1 MMALGSDPRAVA
13 LRVHLLFVFAGAV
26 ALGVGSVVL
35 LIAAGVWLGAG
46 GGGGPLLF
54 PPAPVVFFFWGGVPF
69 VGFLGGP
76 PRSKKEGK
84 RPPGPNKVFPG
95 GFGLAGLTAIGSL
108 WIAAGLYR
116 PLRTSRDFTESLP
129 EASRPEGL

>member
-46 GGGGPLLF
+46 GAGGPLLF
-54 PPAPVVFFFWGGVPF
+54 PPAPRVY
-69 VGFLGGP
+69 FLGGVFP
-76 PRSKKEGK
+76 VWWVEGARPRSKKEQQPRHVAKMVGLGVY
-84 RPPGPNKVFPG
+84 GP
-95 GFGLAGLTAIGSL
+95 
-108 WIAAGLYR
+108 AAVLG
-116 PLRTSRDFTESLP
+116 
-129 EASRPEGL
+129 

>member
-46 GGGGPLLF
+46 GGGGPPLL
-54 PPAPVVFFFWGGVPF
+54 PPPPFVFLFGGGVPLWA
-69 VGFLGGP
+69 VEGP
-76 PRSKKEGK
+76 PPRANKKGGK
-84 RPPGPNKVFPG
+84 PLVPQKDL
-95 GFGLAGLTAIGSL
+95 LAGFRGRGVVVV
-108 WIAAGLYR
+108 W
-116 PLRTSRDFTESLP
+116 
-129 EASRPEGL
+129 

>member
-46 GGGGPLLF
+46 EAGALVIRL
-54 PPAPVVFFFWGGVPF
+54 PALVIYFVAWGVPF
-69 VGFLGGP
+69 AAFEGP
-76 PRSKKEGK
+76 HPSAQQGRPN
-84 RPPGPNKVFPG
+84 PPGPKYKPPG
-95 GFGLAGLTAIGSL
+95 ASGGSGVL
-108 WIAAGLYR
+108 GNSV
-116 PLRTSRDFTESLP
+116 PSP
-129 EASRPEGL
+129 VPC